1 MESVGFKE
9 WSLVCD
15 ALGRGEQSIILRK
28 GGIAE
33 GRSGFGFK
41 HEKFFLLPT
50 LFHEQLGKVRTGA
63 SEIPAARAGEIEI
76 SYFAVLEAAAF
87 VEDWESVVA
96 LEPLHILQRETVRER
111 FEYDAAAGIH
121 VGLVRV
127 FRLRPSWVFPDSPK
141 YGGCRSWVAFP
152 PVPEGTTFE
161 PVLSDEEHER
171 RRGTFDS
178 ILGSARSHGAETPAR

>member
-63 SEIPAARAGEIEI
+63 DEIPAARAGEIEI
-76 SYFAVLEAAAF
+76 SYFAVLESAAF
-87 VEDWESVVA
+87 VEDWESVIA

-121 VGLVRV
+121 LGFVRI
-127 FRLRPSWVFPDSPK
+127 FHLQPAWVFPDAPK
-141 YGGCRSWVAFP
+141 YGGCRSWVALP
-152 PVPEGTTFE
+152 GTPEGTALHA
-161 PVLSDEEHER
+161 VLSDEEHGHR
-171 RRGTFDS
+171 REAFDR
-178 ILGSARSHGAETPAR
+178 ILASASPTAQTTAR